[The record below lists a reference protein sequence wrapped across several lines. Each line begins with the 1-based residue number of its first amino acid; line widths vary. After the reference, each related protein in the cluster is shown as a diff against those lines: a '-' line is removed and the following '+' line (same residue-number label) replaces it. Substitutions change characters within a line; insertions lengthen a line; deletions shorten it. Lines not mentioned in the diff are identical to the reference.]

1 MYSASHSNGV
11 RRAVGMTLT
20 AGAMSRKK
28 KSQAVSLHEMCA
40 ESDRLIM
47 RVECPPLEGENMV
60 NDYQEA
66 LAALHM
72 AENHFAFAA
81 PDYID
86 AAIME
91 LNAAQKRVEAALHRE
106 KNK

>member
-1 MYSASHSNGV
+1 MPKMWAGVLVSADKRGAGEEN
-11 RRAVGMTLT
+11 T
-20 AGAMSRKK
+20 APR
-28 KSQAVSLHEMCA
+28 AVSLHRMCA
-40 ESDRLIM
+40 ESDRMIM

-72 AENHFAFAA
+72 AENHFTFAA

-91 LNAAQKRVEAALHRE
+91 LNAAQKRVEAALNRE